1 MQRPNPG
8 ELLAGLRHALECDV
22 LPALPR
28 GVPQQQL
35 KAALHLVKRL
45 ERSWDLMPSHLEEDS
60 ADIASVLAP
69 LLSEAGTGSLEARL
83 AEIEVAPPAGFNDP
97 ELAEK
102 ARRNLALHQLLLE
115 QDDTPEVIALYRR
128 MAARDSRL
136 VGDSAASEES
146 GQ

>member
-8 ELLAGLRHALECDV
+8 ELLAGLRLALECDV

-45 ERSWDLMPSHLEEDS
+45 ERSWDLMPCHLEEDS
-60 ADIASVLAP
+60 ADIASALAA
-69 LLSEAGTGSLEARL
+69 LLPDAGTGSLEARL
-83 AEIEVAPPAGFNDP
+83 AQIEVAPPAGFNDP
-97 ELAEK
+97 ALAEI
-102 ARRNLALHQLLLE
+102 ARRNLALHQILLE
-115 QDDTPEVIALYRR
+115 QDDTPELIALYRR
-128 MAARDSRL
+128 MASRDARF
-136 VGDSAASEES
+136 VGDTVASEEG